1 MKRFIT
7 PVLASI
13 ALLAACGQSEDP
25 AARGSIAAAT
35 QGQPVMVSHCYL
47 QVTKG
52 APRMEGNDTIPGTVD
67 SLYIR
72 LDILG
77 ELANGV
83 YNWLPGEKDRM
94 TGTFQ
99 GSIEDSVIT
108 ALYSY
113 SAEGQTQKQEVLFKM
128 GPGGLRIATGEL
140 VLSEGVNLFKDK
152 SKCSFGEPVPEVP
165 CK

>member
-1 MKRFIT
+1 M
-7 PVLASI
+7 AAI
-13 ALLAACGQSEDP
+13 AVLAACGQSDKP
-25 AARGSIAAAT
+25 SSRYNIDADA
-35 QGQPVMVSHCYL
+35 QGEPKMKTHCYL

-52 APRMEGNDTIPGTVD
+52 MPRIEGSDTIPGTVD

-83 YNWLPGEKDRM
+83 YNWLPGEKDRL

-99 GSIEDSVIT
+99 GSMEDSVIT
-108 ALYSY
+108 ALYTY
-113 SAEGQTQKQEVLFKM
+113 TAEGMTQKQEVLFKM
-128 GPGGLRIATGEL
+128 DNGGLRIATGEMAE
-140 VLSEGVNLFKDK
+140 SEGVNLFKDR
-152 SKCSFGEPVPEVP
+152 SQISYGDPVREIP